1 MISKILITRSVVT
14 VCALLLA
21 SAAFGFWNDY
31 TSLRLYIF
39 ITFLFLV
46 ALTAIQHYKQFAI
59 AFALGA
65 LLFNPYL
72 QIHLSQNVW
81 VIVDVLLIGGLLFFV
96 FWTTNSYQK
105 GSRFERYLANQFPES
120 KYKIVDRTRDNGKYL
135 DRHVE
140 SDGNPDL
147 RLRNLETRN
156 EFAVECKWRA
166 KWRGS
171 PSHGDVGIF
180 WNPKLTERYLAY
192 GRNNKIS
199 VFLALGVGGVPEK
212 PKEVYIVPM
221 EVLNNWSFLKRS
233 HFIGN
238 NQPIV

>member
-1 MISKILITRSVVT
+1 MVSKIIITRSVVT

-39 ITFLFLV
+39 ITFLLLSV
-46 ALTAIQHYKQFAI
+46 LAVIQHYREFAI
-59 AFALGA
+59 FFIFSAI
-65 LLFNPYL
+65 LFNPYI
-72 QIHLSQNVW
+72 QTHLSQNVW
-81 VIVDVLLIGGLLFFV
+81 VVVDVLLIGGLLFFV

-105 GSRFERYLANQFPES
+105 GSRFEKYLANQFLES

-166 KWRGS
+166 KWQGGH
-171 PSHGDVGIF
+171 SHADVGIF
-180 WNPKLTERYLAY
+180 WNPKWTERYLAY
-192 GRNNKIS
+192 GKSNRIP
-199 VFLALGVGGVPEK
+199 VFLALGVGGTPEK
-212 PKEVYIVPM
+212 PKEIYIVPM
-221 EVLNNWSFLKRS
+221 EVLSNWSFLKRS

-238 NQPIV
+238 NQSIV